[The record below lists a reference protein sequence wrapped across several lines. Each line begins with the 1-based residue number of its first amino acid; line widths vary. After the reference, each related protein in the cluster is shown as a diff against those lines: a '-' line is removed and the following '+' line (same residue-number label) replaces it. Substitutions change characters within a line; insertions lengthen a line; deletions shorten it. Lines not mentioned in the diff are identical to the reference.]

1 MKSARLAVNGRV
13 EYIATL
19 MREWVKSMSVREREQ
34 TALCKGCGW
43 SFSLWTLYAGTKSGE
58 WVCADCL
65 YIQER
70 EGAR

>member
-19 MREWVKSMSVREREQ
+19 TREWVKSMSVREREK

-43 SFSLWTLYAGTKSGE
+43 SFSLCSLYAGTKSGE

-65 YIQER
+65 DIQNKII
-70 EGAR
+70 